1 MSTTRCNK
9 TTTVY
14 TRVRPQRPSIAV
26 REQLHATSIIT
37 WHATKCVFGFGLAFR
52 IVVYKLLE
60 KMTKCGSI
68 TWLKLTNGYLPRTTV
83 PLRICR
89 VPSSHHNVT
98 RRPCLNKAYF
108 SGFWVLHFL
117 KVCYGTDFFPRDVV
131 SAVYATATWVAGWVS
146 VTCRGCIKTAKPIF
160 KKTFSSIW

>member
-37 WHATKCVFGFGLAFR
+37 WHATKCVFGFRLAFR

-68 TWLKLTNGYLPRTTV
+68 TWLKLTNSYLPRTTV

-117 KVCYGTDFFPRDVV
+117 KVCYGTDFFPTRRSKRGICYGNVG
-131 SAVYATATWVAGWVS
+131 GWLGVCH
-146 VTCRGCIKTAKPIF
+146 VPRLHQNG
-160 KKTFSSIW
+160 